1 MCRNVQYAIDAVQAD
16 SALCVHQTRESDMQ
30 VVSKTTERRV
40 RHMTV
45 ILANGKERSYYS
57 VRTGW
62 VSEDGIDCA
71 SSFDR
76 ELNKAWRS

>member
-1 MCRNVQYAIDAVQAD
+1 
-16 SALCVHQTRESDMQ
+16 MQ
-30 VVSKTTERRV
+30 IISKTTERRV